1 MSGYLQ
7 RSRPRDVARMIVH
20 FGIVTA
26 GAAAG
31 RNGEIMAES
40 VLRPNLGERVKDLR
54 LRKRLSLNELAKMA
68 GLSRSTL
75 YKVENSGMS
84 LTYEKLIGLSEGLGV
99 EISQLFR
106 SSDDSQLEEGVGGRR
121 DVGRAGEGDLI
132 ETGNYDHFYLCNE
145 IMQKG
150 LVPMF
155 GRVKSRTLE
164 DFGALSTQAGEEF
177 TYVLEGTI
185 EVHTK
190 LYRSV
195 ILDKGDY
202 IYLDSTMPHA
212 YLSKSAEDALILT
225 VCTRPEHAIPQIL
238 PATAE
243 AASVVS
249 RSRRRTKPRR

>member
-1 MSGYLQ
+1 MPTKRLIMPELATAVGE
-7 RSRPRDVARMIVH
+7 PRAARK
-20 FGIVTA
+20 VTA
-26 GAAAG
+26 AA
-31 RNGEIMAES
+31 RTRS
-40 VLRPNLGERVKDLR
+40 NLGERVKDLR
-54 LRKRLSLNELAKMA
+54 LRKRLSLHELATMA

-106 SSDDSQLEEGVGGRR
+106 SSAESPAEDAFSGRR
-121 DVGRAGEGDLI
+121 EVGRAGEGDLI
-132 ETGNYDHFYLCNE
+132 TTGNYDHFYLCNE

-164 DFGALSTQAGEEF
+164 DFGALSTHAGEEF

-212 YLSKSAEDALILT
+212 YLSKSAEDAFILT
-225 VCTRPEHAIPQIL
+225 VCTRPEHPIPQAL
-238 PATAE
+238 
-243 AASVVS
+243 ASVPGAAPPLA
-249 RSRRRTKPRR
+249 RTRRRRDRAK

>member
-1 MSGYLQ
+1 
-7 RSRPRDVARMIVH
+7 MIVH
-20 FGIVTA
+20 FGIMTVD
-26 GAAAG
+26 AAAD
-31 RNGEIMAES
+31 RNEIIMAAL

-106 SSDDSQLEEGVGGRR
+106 SSADPQLEEGVGGRR
-121 DVGRAGEGDLI
+121 EVGRVGEGDLI
-132 ETGNYDHFYLCNE
+132 VTGNYDHFYLCNE
-145 IMQKG
+145 IMHKG

-155 GRVKSRTLE
+155 GRVKSHTLE
-164 DFGALSTQAGEEF
+164 EFGPLSTHAGEEF
-177 TYVLEGTI
+177 TYVLQGTI

-190 LYRSV
+190 LYRPV
-195 ILDKGDY
+195 VLNKGDY

-212 YLSKSAEDALILT
+212 YLTKGSEEALILT
-225 VCTRPEHAIPQIL
+225 VCTRPEHPIPQSL
-238 PATAE
+238 PATSN
-243 AASVVS
+243 AAPVVS
-249 RSRRRTKPRR
+249 RSRRRRDRVAK